1 MSLLVVG
8 SIAID
13 SVQTPQGER
22 SEALGGSASY
32 FSYAASYFGQ
42 VRMVGV
48 VGADFPDEYFN
59 ILQSKDN
66 ICTQGVIR
74 SSGETFRWRG
84 RYTGDMNVAETLEVH
99 LNVLGSFDPELPDSY
114 RDSDY
119 VFLANGSPEVQRK
132 VLHQVRNP
140 KFVVADTMNLWIE
153 TQHDE
158 LLDLLKQVDGI
169 VLNDQEALLLTEETL
184 IVNAGKKILKM
195 GPKFVIVK
203 KGEHGAMFFSD
214 RGAYALPAFPTAN
227 LKDPT
232 GAGDSFAGGM
242 MGYLASVGT
251 YDDHSLKRGMAYGTV
266 LASIN
271 VEDFSLNR
279 FLSTTREDIEMRMNH
294 YREMLRV
301 D

>member
-13 SVQTPQGER
+13 NVQTPQGEM

-32 FSYAASYFGQ
+32 FAYAASYFTPVQ
-42 VRMVGV
+42 MVGV
-48 VGADFPDEYFN
+48 IGADFPPEYLQVLENRNN
-59 ILQSKDN
+59 IDTAG
-66 ICTQGVIR
+66 IVR
-74 SSGETFRWRG
+74 SSGKTFRWKG

-99 LNVLGSFDPELPDSY
+99 LNVLGEFDPEIPEAY
-114 RDSDY
+114 RDSEF
-119 VFLANGSPEVQRK
+119 VFLANGSPQVQRK

-140 KFVVADTMNLWIE
+140 KLVVADTMNLWIE

-158 LLDLLKQVDGI
+158 LLELLKQVDGL

-184 IVNAGKKILKM
+184 LVHAGKKILGM

-214 RGAYALPAFPTAN
+214 RGAYALPAYPTAN

-242 MGYLASVGT
+242 MGYLASNGNA
-251 YDDHSLKRGMAYGTV
+251 DIQALKVGMAYGTI

-271 VEDFSLNR
+271 VEDFSLTR
-279 FLSTTREDIEMRMNH
+279 FQSTSREDIEIRLDH
-294 YREMLRV
+294 FREMLRI
-301 D
+301 

>member
-13 SVQTPQGER
+13 NVQTPQGEM

-32 FSYAASYFGQ
+32 FAYAASYFTPVQ
-42 VRMVGV
+42 MVGV
-48 VGADFPDEYFN
+48 IGADFPPEYLQVLENRNN
-59 ILQSKDN
+59 IDTAG
-66 ICTQGVIR
+66 IVR
-74 SSGETFRWRG
+74 SSGKTFRWKG

-99 LNVLGSFDPELPDSY
+99 LNVLGEFDPEIPEAY
-114 RDSDY
+114 RDSEF
-119 VFLANGSPEVQRK
+119 VFLANGSPQVQRK

-140 KFVVADTMNLWIE
+140 KLVVADTMNLWIE

-158 LLDLLKQVDGI
+158 LLELLKQVDGL

-184 IVNAGKKILKM
+184 LVHAGKKILGM

-214 RGAYALPAFPTAN
+214 RGAYALPAYPTAN

-242 MGYLASVGT
+242 MGYLASNGNA
-251 YDDHSLKRGMAYGTV
+251 DIQALKVGMAYGTI

-271 VEDFSLNR
+271 VEEFSLTR
-279 FLSTTREDIEMRMNH
+279 FQSTSREDIEIRLDH
-294 YREMLRV
+294 FREMLRI
-301 D
+301 